1 MSKIETA
8 IGLCVGVLLCLS
20 VAQRAYP
27 AFEHLNMGAR
37 PAAMGGAYVGIARGP
52 EGLLVNPAGIAGAT
66 SFTGVAFYSRPFGL
80 KELDGSGLSIF
91 YPLRIGGAGV
101 AARRFGR
108 SPYEEHVFSLGA
120 GVIVLPTVYVGA
132 AAHLYHLRIA
142 SYGSAVTAGLDVGVL
157 VTVGY
162 NVTWGVTIY
171 NLNRPRIGACEEHL
185 PQVLA
190 TGVSITPAR
199 SVVMTADLHKDVR
212 YPAEVRIGASYR
224 IVEALAVRCGLQS
237 NPGRFSGGI
246 GLWVGL
252 VRVDYAA
259 GYHYDL
265 GLTHSVSVTVGME

>member
-1 MSKIETA
+1 MTKIRTPVSFCA
-8 IGLCVGVLLCLS
+8 AVLLCLS
-20 VAQRAYP
+20 AAQRGYP
-27 AFEHLNMGAR
+27 AFEHLTLGAR
-37 PAAMGGAYVGIARGP
+37 PAAMGGAYVGIAQGP
-52 EGLLVNPAGIAGAT
+52 EGLLVNPAGIAAAT

-80 KELDGSGLSIF
+80 KELDASGLSLLH
-91 YPLRIGGAGV
+91 PLRTGGIGV
-101 AARRFGR
+101 AVRRFGR

-120 GVIVLPTVYVGA
+120 GLIILPTVQVGA

-142 SYGSAVTAGLDVGVL
+142 SYGSAATAGLDLGVL
-157 VTVGY
+157 VSVAY

-171 NLNRPRIGACEEHL
+171 NVNRPRIGACEEQL

-212 YPAEVRIGASYR
+212 YPGEVRIGASYH
-224 IVEALAVRCGLQS
+224 IVEPLAIRCGLQT
-237 NPGRFSGGI
+237 NPGRFAGGI
-246 GLWVGL
+246 GLWVGP

-259 GYHYDL
+259 SYHYDL